1 MYKSKYK
8 RKAFK
13 RRTKYNKRKGKSLR
27 TYRVSRGG
35 IRL

>member
-1 MYKSKYK
+1 MYRSKYK

-13 RRTKYNKRKGKSLR
+13 RRIKFNKRRGKSLR
-27 TYRVSRGG
+27 VYRVSRGG